1 MRVLLKAV
9 FSSSQDMAQ
18 AFFRSEA
25 ISMPDALLMGL
36 HASWQS
42 MAALGKES
50 LTFSS
55 ASESLVELQTAEIF
69 WDIDVGIVNSFF

>member
-1 MRVLLKAV
+1 
-9 FSSSQDMAQ
+9 
-18 AFFRSEA
+18 
-25 ISMPDALLMGL
+25 MPDALVMGL

-42 MAALGKES
+42 TAALGKES
-50 LTFSS
+50 LMFSS